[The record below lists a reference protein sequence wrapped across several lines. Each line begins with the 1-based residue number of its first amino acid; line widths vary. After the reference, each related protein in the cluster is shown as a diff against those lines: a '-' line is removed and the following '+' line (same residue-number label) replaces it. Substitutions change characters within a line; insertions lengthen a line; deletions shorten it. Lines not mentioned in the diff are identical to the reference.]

1 MKNRCFGLSFLCGCA
16 LLVPLAEGSQSVE
29 ARRRPYVAVSKR
41 TIYYAEPS
49 AKAGLVKEVIRRTEA
64 RDSQG
69 RRYSSAGSNLP
80 AEHRYDWIRDV
91 VAGKSYFVNR
101 HQKVAY
107 FRSLDPG
114 EAGPTL
120 SDAQMQAVEI
130 NGVPCLKGPSRMAGP
145 GAAGEVIGTTCVSAE
160 LGNLL
165 VYDDITVNLGGE
177 NLRMVT
183 ELEQFQLDVEP
194 PREWFEIPADYR
206 LLAGEPG
213 RAVPQN

>member
-1 MKNRCFGLSFLCGCA
+1 LALLCGCA
-16 LLVPLAEGSQSVE
+16 LLVPPAEGSQSLE

-91 VAGKSYFVNR
+91 VAGKSYLVNR
-101 HQKVAY
+101 HQRVAY
-107 FRSLDPG
+107 FRNLEPA
-114 EAGPTL
+114 EAGPHPAD
-120 SDAQMQAVEI
+120 SGMQAVEV
-130 NGVPCLKGPSRMAGP
+130 NGVPCIKGPSRMAGP

-177 NLRMVT
+177 KLRLVT

-194 PREWFEIPADYR
+194 PREWFEIPPDFR

-213 RAVPQN
+213 RAVPQP